1 MNTGFGGF
9 MRLIFQLNSK
19 LHFTLLMAITLYS
32 LLLLT
37 TYLRHLS
44 LSPIFFFFL
53 QEYPTRQ
60 QKQNQTKLT
69 RTQTQ
74 NTASKISDRE
84 RKKESLQKSEPSLKR
99 FPAVS
104 STLSTHRSLPR
115 YLTVP
120 LTSHYTTLFYI
131 FNPTLIINK

>member
-44 LSPIFFFFL
+44 LSYFFFS
-53 QEYPTRQ
+53 YKNTQ
-60 QKQNQTKLT
+60 QDNKNKTKPNSHAHNHK
-69 RTQTQ
+69 TQP
-74 NTASKISDRE
+74 
-84 RKKESLQKSEPSLKR
+84 QKSERERERESSEVRTFSEKIPCCFFHLKHPQISTQVPNSTTHQSLHHIILH
-99 FPAVS
+99 FQ
-104 STLSTHRSLPR
+104 
-115 YLTVP
+115 
-120 LTSHYTTLFYI
+120 SHS
-131 FNPTLIINK
+131 NNK

>member
-44 LSPIFFFFL
+44 LSPIFFFS
-53 QEYPTRQ
+53 YKNTQ
-60 QKQNQTKLT
+60 QDNKNKTKPNSHAHNHK
-69 RTQTQ
+69 TQP
-74 NTASKISDRE
+74 
-84 RKKESLQKSEPSLKR
+84 QKSERERERESSEVRTFSEKIPCCFFHLKHPQISTQVPNSTTHSSLHHIILH
-99 FPAVS
+99 FQ
-104 STLSTHRSLPR
+104 
-115 YLTVP
+115 
-120 LTSHYTTLFYI
+120 SHS
-131 FNPTLIINK
+131 NNK

>member
-53 QEYPTRQ
+53 TRIPN
-60 QKQNQTKLT
+60 KTTKTKPNQTHT
-69 RTQTQ
+69 HT
-74 NTASKISDRE
+74 NTKHSLKNLRE
-84 RKKESLQKSEPSLKR
+84 RERESLQKSEPSLKR

>member
-44 LSPIFFFFL
+44 LSYLFFFFFL

-69 RTQTQ
+69 RTQSQ
-74 NTASKISDRE
+74 NTASKIWERE
-84 RKKESLQKSEPSLKR
+84 RESLQKSEPSLKR

-120 LTSHYTTLFYI
+120 LTRHYTTLFYI

>member
-44 LSPIFFFFL
+44 LSPIFFFL
-53 QEYPTRQ
+53 TRIPN
-60 QKQNQTKLT
+60 KTTKTKPNQT
-69 RTQTQ
+69 QTHT
-74 NTASKISDRE
+74 NTKH
-84 RKKESLQKSEPSLKR
+84 SLKNLR
-99 FPAVS
+99 QREKERES
-104 STLSTHRSLPR
+104 SEVRTFSEKIPCCFFHLKHPQISTQVPNSTTHQSLHHII
-115 YLTVP
+115 LHFQ
-120 LTSHYTTLFYI
+120 SHS
-131 FNPTLIINK
+131 NNK

>member
-44 LSPIFFFFL
+44 LSPIFFFS
-53 QEYPTRQ
+53 YKNTQ
-60 QKQNQTKLT
+60 QDNKNKTKPNSHAHNHK
-69 RTQTQ
+69 TQPQ
-74 NTASKISDRE
+74 KSERE
-84 RKKESLQKSEPSLKR
+84 RERESLQKSEPSLKR

>member
-44 LSPIFFFFL
+44 LSPIFFFS
-53 QEYPTRQ
+53 YKNTQ
-60 QKQNQTKLT
+60 QDNKNKTKPNSHAHKHK
-69 RTQTQ
+69 TQP
-74 NTASKISDRE
+74 
-84 RKKESLQKSEPSLKR
+84 QKSERERERVFRSQNLLWKDSLL
-99 FPAVS
+99 F
-104 STLSTHRSLPR
+104 LP
-115 YLTVP
+115 P
-120 LTSHYTTLFYI
+120 
-131 FNPTLIINK
+131 

>member
-1 MNTGFGGF
+1 MNIGFGGF

-44 LSPIFFFFL
+44 FSLHFFFP
-53 QEYPTRQ
+53 YKNTQ
-60 QKQNQTKLT
+60 QDKTKPNSHVHKHKHK
-69 RTQTQ
+69 TQPQ
-74 NTASKISDRE
+74 KSQIERE
-84 RKKESLQKSEPSLKR
+84 RKKEESPEVRTFSEKIPCCFFHLKHLQI
-99 FPAVS
+99 
-104 STLSTHRSLPR
+104 STQVPNST
-115 YLTVP
+115 T
-120 LTSHYTTLFYI
+120 HYTTLFYI

>member
-44 LSPIFFFFL
+44 LSPIFFFSYKNTQQDNKNKTKPNSNAHKHKTQP
-53 QEYPTRQ
+53 QESQ
-60 QKQNQTKLT
+60 
-69 RTQTQ
+69 
-74 NTASKISDRE
+74 IERE
-84 RKKESLQKSEPSLKR
+84 RKR
-99 FPAVS
+99 VF
-104 STLSTHRSLPR
+104 RSQNL
-115 YLTVP
+115 L
-120 LTSHYTTLFYI
+120 
-131 FNPTLIINK
+131 